1 MKESQP
7 RYAVCAGEGD
17 PPAMFGVVCRDGPRA
32 DGLSSDYA
40 EVERLAAA
48 MNRNRL
54 SVAHFWDVIEDFRH
68 SWGEMC

>member
-1 MKESQP
+1 MKEIQP
-7 RYAVCAGEGD
+7 RYAVCAGAGD
-17 PPAMFGVVCRDGPRA
+17 PPTMFGVVCRDGPRA

-48 MNRNRL
+48 LNRNRL
-54 SVAHFWDVIEDFRH
+54 SMEHFWDVIEDFRH

>member
-1 MKESQP
+1 MKEIQP

-40 EVERLAAA
+40 EV
-48 MNRNRL
+48 
-54 SVAHFWDVIEDFRH
+54 
-68 SWGEMC
+68 